1 MSLKESWQQQRQQRQ
16 QEVAQRQQQVQLE
29 LAVARQQREIQAAQL
44 RADLSL
50 FREAIAAEDKVR
62 RDEFQKFQ
70 TGLHQYCNQLQL
82 QMQVFLATATD
93 RRQAQA
99 QALAQQLDAFVH
111 QVRQEVAQ
119 YLSAISAERSLMAT
133 QLEKDLTVFID
144 ALRLDVQSYLRKVET
159 LRRNRAEQLHQ
170 ELAESRAERA
180 IEVEALFERFAEF
193 RVELQNFCQ
202 ALQAEVW
209 GSKASAVEKRVIAKP
224 AIAKPTAP
232 KNAAQSPTK
241 VANPPISIP
250 TGVGA
255 FPHGDSIAV
264 VPVKTAKPV
273 TKESVAYENEV
284 YNLISNTHGARLA
297 QIESSLG
304 INRFQAVDALRSL
317 IQKEKITQRDRVYL
331 IREQPSHT

>member
-50 FREAIAAEDKVR
+50 FREAIAAENKVR

-70 TGLHQYCNQLQL
+70 SGLHQYCHQLQV
-82 QMQVFLATATD
+82 QMQVFLAAASD
-93 RRQAQA
+93 RRQVQA
-99 QALAQQLDAFVH
+99 QALAQHLDAFVH

-119 YLSAISAERSLMAT
+119 YLSATSAERALMAE
-133 QLEKDLTVFID
+133 QLEKDLTTFIN
-144 ALRLDVQSYLRKVET
+144 ALRVDVQSYLWEMET
-159 LRRNRAEQLHQ
+159 LRKNRAEQLHQ
-170 ELAESRAERA
+170 ELAQSRAERA
-180 IEVEALFERFAEF
+180 VEMEALFKRFAEF
-193 RVELQNFCQ
+193 RVELQSFCQ

-209 GSKASAVEKRVIAKP
+209 GSKTSVVEQAVAKP

-232 KNAAQSPTK
+232 KNGTQSTK
-241 VANPPISIP
+241 VAEPTTLSIP

-264 VPVKTAKPV
+264 VPVKTAKPAV
-273 TKESVAYENEV
+273 KESVAYEKEV
-284 YNLISNTHGARLA
+284 YNFIHDAHGARLT

-317 IQKEKITQRDRVYL
+317 IQKGYITQRDRVYL
-331 IREQPSHT
+331 TQEQPSHT